1 MEKDGQ
7 SGEDSPVC
15 VTENIESA
23 YESLLLQRFTRK
35 LEPEHSLI
43 SNVRRSRTSPSY
55 SELFL
60 QCDHGL
66 YNKIPKHII
75 SIDEK
80 YVLGCLELI
89 CRSRLREAPCNFASE
104 VNTLSDSLANL
115 TEISCRRSY
124 NMAKLYIE
132 CPLQAGSKN
141 SIISS
146 TSINRT
152 ITGSKSMIDIL
163 KSPSFQQFR
172 PVDSD
177 ANLERTSLL
186 EMSEPICFEFEN
198 SPRVLSS
205 SPSRKLLKEMTLLD
219 HGYAYAPVHKG
230 LVPVSS
236 TNTTCL
242 DQLSSTAS
250 ATLFK
255 GMLQCTWKDGLPRYV
270 FSTDDK
276 REVYVASLFKVESSD
291 NKAFDY
297 VYTFYSTKN
306 DSKEC
311 DIREVKPKLVGK
323 MRVSAS
329 TTFCSNNS
337 EIRET
342 RFVLFHSDDN
352 NLGEMQSSS
361 HALRQNKRL
370 TRKVVNVF
378 RSIHS
383 YKQRSSSKFGG
394 TSASF
399 EDTYRHPSQQ
409 VQNSLD
415 PVKVSVENQYVPD
428 LELAAIVVRH
438 HNCKKSKEAKIGGWG
453 LKFLKKP
460 GINNSISSECCLR
473 NCGECST
480 SMNIIVPAGVHGGP
494 RIRIGGPS
502 SLVERWISGGH
513 CDCGGWDIGCPL
525 TLLETRSCTMEASPD
540 NSGECKPFELFIQD
554 SKKNAP
560 IMKMVNIH
568 EGLYYIHFQSTL
580 SSLQSFAIGASI
592 IHSHSPILRP

>member
-1 MEKDGQ
+1 MEKDGR
-7 SGEDSPVC
+7 SGEDSPEF

-23 YESLLLQRFTRK
+23 DGSLLLKRFTRK
-35 LEPEHSLI
+35 LEPEHTLI
-43 SNVRRSRTSPSY
+43 SNVRRSRTSLSY
-55 SELFL
+55 SELFH
-60 QCDHGL
+60 QCDRGL

-89 CRSRLREAPCNFASE
+89 CRSRLREAACNFASE
-104 VNTLSDSLANL
+104 GNTLSDSLANL

-124 NMAKLYIE
+124 DMAKLFIE
-132 CPLQAGSKN
+132 CPLQAGTKN
-141 SIISS
+141 VIISS
-146 TSINRT
+146 TSINGT

-163 KSPSFQQFR
+163 ESPSSQQSR
-172 PVDSD
+172 PVDSN

-186 EMSEPICFEFEN
+186 EISEPICFEFEN
-198 SPRVLSS
+198 SPGVLSS
-205 SPSRKLLKEMTLLD
+205 SPSRKLLKEVTLLD
-219 HGYAYAPVHKG
+219 HGYASAPVHKG

-242 DQLSSTAS
+242 DQLSSSAS

-276 REVYVASLFKVESSD
+276 REVYVASLFKVESPD
-291 NKAFDY
+291 NKALDY

-311 DIREVKPKLVGK
+311 DIREVEPELVGK

-329 TTFCSNNS
+329 TIFCSNNS

-342 RFVLFHSDDN
+342 RFVLFRSDDN

-361 HALRQNKRL
+361 HALRQNKSL

-378 RSIHS
+378 RSSHS
-383 YKQRSSSKFGG
+383 YKQRSASKFGG

-399 EDTYRHPSQQ
+399 EDTHWHPSQQ

-438 HNCKKSKEAKIGGWG
+438 HTSKKSKEAKIGGWG

-460 GINNSISSECCLR
+460 GINNSISSECCPR

-494 RIRIGGPS
+494 RTRIGGPS
-502 SLVERWISGGH
+502 SLIERWISGGH

-540 NSGECKPFELFIQD
+540 NSGECKPFELFIQG
-554 SKKNAP
+554 SKQNAP
-560 IMKMVNIH
+560 IIKMVDIH

-580 SSLQSFAIGASI
+580 SSLQSFAIAASI
-592 IHSHSPILRP
+592 IHSHSPILRL